1 MPVGGEMKIDFEGKF
16 GIVTG
21 AGRGMGRG
29 FALDLARRGAGVV
42 VNGRPLGEGG
52 SGEAEAVADE
62 INSAGG
68 RAILVYASVENRE
81 GVDALVDAALDNFG
95 SLDFVI
101 NNAGILQNGAFEDL
115 SARDIE
121 IIANVHLFGS
131 FYLGQR
137 AFKAMKAKGY
147 GRIVNVSSTTALV
160 GIPGLANYA
169 AAKGGILGLTR
180 AMAAEG
186 AAHGIKV
193 NALVPSAQGKMQ
205 AKQPIPGFAEKFD
218 SVRGQLQSRMA
229 PESVVPLAV
238 YLASHDCERNG
249 EIWTACAGRFA
260 RIATCFGSGW
270 IAPDAYAV
278 SAEDIGDHLDQIAA
292 MDNCFEPANL
302 DDIYRDIVGRL
313 PPA

>member
-1 MPVGGEMKIDFEGKF
+1 MKIDFEGKF

-42 VNGRPLGEGG
+42 VNGRPPGEGG
-52 SGEAEAVADE
+52 SGEAEAVTEE
-62 INSAGG
+62 IRSAGG
-68 RAILVYASVENRE
+68 RAVLVYTSVESRE
-81 GVDALVDAALDNFG
+81 GVDSLVDAALDNFG

-101 NNAGILQNGAFEDL
+101 NNAGILKNGSFEDL
-115 SARDIE
+115 PDHDIE

-137 AFKAMKAKGY
+137 AFKVMKSKGY

-169 AAKGGILGLTR
+169 AAKGGILGLTH

-186 AAHGIKV
+186 AEYGIKV

-218 SVRGQLQSRMA
+218 SLRDKLQSRLA

-238 YLASHDCERNG
+238 YLASQDCERNG

-270 IAPDAYAV
+270 VAPDAYAV
-278 SAEDIGDHLDQIAA
+278 SAEDIGDNLDRIAA
-292 MDNCFEPANL
+292 IDDCFEPANL
-302 DDIYRDIVGRL
+302 EDIYRDIVRRL
-313 PPA
+313 PPT